1 MPRKRNSHEG
11 VLRSWNGRVALCA
24 RRSSC
29 DASHEFCLQ
38 VQKAKLEAEISS
50 MAEEIVQLRSLLE
63 TGTAKSEKTELANEQ
78 LSQEV
83 DSLRVSLGLSET
95 AAARAA
101 MQAARSCAFM
111 FAGFERTRLQDVWDT
126 FVLKCR

>member
-1 MPRKRNSHEG
+1 M
-11 VLRSWNGRVALCA
+11 
-24 RRSSC
+24 
-29 DASHEFCLQ
+29 Q

-50 MAEEIVQLRSLLE
+50 MAEE
-63 TGTAKSEKTELANEQ
+63 TAKSEKTRLANEQ